1 MSIIKFRFKNIVLP
15 YLRALLILVIIH
27 AILYYLLFEMI
38 FTNTGEGIYGIALS
52 VILSAIFLFLH
63 FKPFLKGK
71 KLRPKTDRFKMY
83 MVLLIFACLLLS
95 ANSALI
101 KSLSQKII
109 IVESP
114 DFLPSEND
122 TDVDKVI
129 IKNFELDTA
138 YIGQNYWFER
148 HRKRRGRSYRTIEI
162 VLAMPLKVK
171 TKYSF
176 RKFLFWSCNIKSER
190 IDDGSL
196 SKNEIKLLLE
206 GHKDSFLYR
215 IKDIKAFKLLK
226 QNSPDPR
233 YLSAIFEGMGD
244 TENDNVNKR
253 TPILLEPVLRTN
265 SEIIRLNI
273 YLVLGAALF
282 NILGLF
288 YLASQFKLKTDKSN
302 NSFDF
307 IKS

>member
-1 MSIIKFRFKNIVLP
+1 
-15 YLRALLILVIIH
+15 
-27 AILYYLLFEMI
+27 MI

-52 VILSAIFLFLH
+52 VILSAVFLFLYL
-63 FKPFLKGK
+63 KPFLKGK
-71 KLRPKTDRFKMY
+71 ELKPIMDRFKMY
-83 MVLLIFACLLLS
+83 MALLIFACLLLS

-101 KSLSQKII
+101 KSLSQKILI
-109 IVESP
+109 IESP

-122 TDVDKVI
+122 TDIDKVV

-138 YIGQNYWFER
+138 YIGQNYWFEWHSR
-148 HRKRRGRSYRTIEI
+148 RRGRSYRTIEI

-176 RKFLFWSCNIKSER
+176 RKFLFWSCNIKSES

-196 SKNEIKLLLE
+196 SKNEIKGLLE

-226 QNSPDPR
+226 QTSPDPR

-253 TPILLEPVLRTN
+253 TPILLEPVFETN
-265 SEIIRLNI
+265 SEIIQHNI

-288 YLASQFKLKTDKSN
+288 YLASQFELKTDKSN